1 MTTDEFSS
9 TFDTE
14 VSSYI
19 KFKGYVDSDFNGS
32 VEFDE
37 FEKSVFLT
45 EAQEELVSDLYN
57 GHIYDGFE
65 STEQVR
71 KYLDSLIKPASID
84 LTEEAAAGYTTK
96 KGLYSYPV
104 DFKTIEET
112 QRLMY
117 ITYESVDIDDE
128 SLECGNG
135 NTVRV
140 EPVRHDE
147 LAKIAQNPFRG
158 PNTSRVL
165 RVDVGYKK
173 LELVSAFK
181 LHLYHILFLEKPT
194 PIILENLEGLTI
206 DGYSEAMTSQLDD
219 SLHRMILQLAVKKA
233 VASKLLQKQ
242 LST

>member
-9 TFDTE
+9 AFDTE

-19 KFKGYVDSDFNGS
+19 RFKGYVDSDINGS

-71 KYLDSLIKPASID
+71 KYLDSLIKPATIE
-84 LTEEAAAGYTTK
+84 LTEESIAGYTTK

-104 DFKTIEET
+104 DFKAVEET

-147 LAKIAQNPFRG
+147 LAKMVQNPFRG

-194 PIILENLEGLTI
+194 PIILENLEDLSI

-233 VASKLLQKQ
+233 IASKLLQKQ